1 KLLYHFGFPIQ
12 SALSYTKC
20 MCSPIPAI
28 FYDSYSDV
36 GTLGYQTAPPPK
48 ARKKLVFQT
57 LSFVY
62 TNRNRPG
69 GL

>member
-1 KLLYHFGFPIQ
+1 
-12 SALSYTKC
+12 C